1 MAQTIIKKPVIS
13 EKSISQGA
21 VSKYTFW
28 VDSGAS
34 KPVIADA
41 VSKLFKVTVREV
53 NIINQHGKLKQFKRI
68 AAKRSNRKKAI
79 VTLKAGDRIGLFEEN
94 KS

>member
-13 EKSISQGA
+13 EKSISQGT

-28 VDSGAS
+28 VDVSAN
-34 KPVIADA
+34 KYLIADTVA
-41 VSKLFKVTVREV
+41 KLFKVTVREV
-53 NIINQHGKLKQFKRI
+53 NIINQQGKLKRFKRV
-68 AAKRSNRKKAI
+68 AAKRSDRKKAI
-79 VTLKAGDRIGLFEEN
+79 VTLKAGDKIGLFEEN